1 MKKQSFL
8 KGVIL
13 LTAAGIIVK
22 FIGFVYRVVL
32 TNLPGYGDEGNG
44 IYGAGFQ
51 VYLILY
57 AISTTGFPAAIS
69 RMVAEKM
76 AQNDWRGAHKVFK
89 VSLVLLSITGFLFSM
104 IFFLCSEYI
113 AKIISNERTVYTM
126 IALSPTIFFVS
137 LMAVFR
143 GYFQGMRDMSPQAN
157 SQIIEQVAKTA
168 ATVILAYLLLP
179 YGVEIAAAGATL
191 GTTIGAAVGAAY
203 LVSLYNRRKKELW
216 SNIRRFCTKKKQDS
230 VPYIIKNLFKVSIPV
245 SLGALIVTAANII
258 DLATVMSLLS
268 KAGIDSESAN
278 RLYGILTG
286 KCYVL
291 VNFPVAVS
299 MALAT
304 SLVPTI
310 AGSKAIRDYKSVRD
324 KINASLRLTIL
335 IGLPSSA
342 GMAILADP
350 ILKMLF
356 PGSSE
361 GAYLLSISAFII
373 VFMGMTQTLSGILQG
388 LGKVLVPTVG
398 LFTGALVKLVINFSL
413 MPLPGINIRGAVYG
427 TLLCYIVSTVIN
439 MIALKRNFRLNL
451 DIYNLIIKP
460 VVATVIMSVF
470 TYFAY
475 YYLYML
481 TASNF
486 ISTMTTILISAAVF
500 GMLVLAL
507 RVVRIEEISVLPFG
521 ENVNRI
527 FRKMKL
533 YKRR

>member
-1 MKKQSFL
+1 MKRQSFL

-69 RMVAEKM
+69 RMVAEKI
-76 AQNDWRGAHKVFK
+76 AGNDWRGAHKVFK
-89 VSLVLLSITGFLFSM
+89 VSLVLLSITGFSLSLA
-104 IFFLCSEYI
+104 FFLCSGHI
-113 AKIISNERTVYTM
+113 ARIISNERTKYTM

-157 SQIIEQVAKTA
+157 SQIIEQLGKTI
-168 ATVILAYLLLP
+168 ATIILAYLLLP
-179 YGVEIAAAGATL
+179 YGVEMAAAGATL

-203 LVSLYNRRKKELW
+203 LMSLYNMRKKELW
-216 SNIRRFCTKKKQDS
+216 SNIRSFCIKKNQDS
-230 VPYIIKNLFKVSIPV
+230 VPHIIKNLIKVSVPV
-245 SLGALIVTAANII
+245 SLGAVILTAANLI

-268 KAGIDSESAN
+268 KAGIDSGAAN

-310 AGSKAIRDYKSVRD
+310 AGAKANRDYRSVRE
-324 KINASLRLTIL
+324 KILISLRLTIL

-342 GMAILADP
+342 GMAILAGP

-361 GAYLLSISAFII
+361 GAYLLSISAFIT
-373 VFMGMTQTLSGILQG
+373 VFMGMTQTLAGILQG
-388 LGKVLVPTVG
+388 LGKVLIPACS
-398 LFTGALVKLVINFSL
+398 LFIGALVKLAINFLL
-413 MPLPGINIRGAVYG
+413 MPLPGINIKGAVYG
-427 TLLCYIVSTVIN
+427 TLACYIVSTVIN
-439 MIALKRNFRLNL
+439 MVALKRNFRLNL

-460 VVATVIMSVF
+460 VIATAIMSVF

-481 TASNF
+481 TTSNF
-486 ISTMTTILISAAVF
+486 ISTMASILISVAIF
-500 GMLVLAL
+500 GILIMAL
-507 RVVRIEEISVLPFG
+507 RVVRTEEISMLPFG

-527 FRKMKL
+527 FIKMKL
-533 YKRR
+533 HKRR